1 MSELRKRNAKEI
13 RDAGLPVLA
22 EWLLMLP
29 EAREESGLPD
39 TQKGLAELLGVSEAT
54 ITVSKKTK
62 QLQAVVSQHLR
73 TNFGAD
79 RLGRVIDALFDHAVN
94 GVGASQVSAAKTLL
108 QWHKEDVEAF
118 TAQDMKDL
126 PDDEV
131 DALFERVKAED
142 SE

>member
-1 MSELRKRNAKEI
+1 MSESNGRSAKEI

-29 EAREESGLPD
+29 HARSESGLPD

-54 ITVSKKTK
+54 ITVWKKTK

-79 RLGRVIDALFDHAVN
+79 RLGRVIDALYDHAVN

>member
-13 RDAGLPVLA
+13 RDAGITVLA

-29 EAREESGLPD
+29 KAREDAGFPA
-39 TQKGLAELLGVSEAT
+39 TQKGLAELLGVSEAA
-54 ITVSKKTK
+54 ITVWKKTK

-126 PDDEV
+126 PADEV
-131 DALFERVKAED
+131 DALCERVKAED